1 MRFLLLVLAVALLSG
16 EEGTDSTV
24 WSQYARGGLSH
35 DQGKSGGHGYY
46 RINRK
51 TVTSFRDLRLFGYGL
66 GDDSYIYLRYKSS
79 TKYSENVKLYNFTT
93 VSYQKNTRA
102 DLAMR
107 YHFNQG
113 FGYFIN
119 EYNNGH
125 VTGELG
131 HAYDMSDF
139 LNDTRKT
146 SYLKGGIFWDHE
158 LGKISTKLET
168 EWFKQIS
175 DVVTT
180 DLSRVQ
186 FFAEISYQLN
196 NLLSLIMGFE
206 QDYYTANKQSPQSYY
221 FSLGWQ
227 K

>member
-1 MRFLLLVLAVALLSG
+1 M
-16 EEGTDSTV
+16 
-24 WSQYARGGLSH
+24 
-35 DQGKSGGHGYY
+35 
-46 RINRK
+46 
-51 TVTSFRDLRLFGYGL
+51 
-66 GDDSYIYLRYKSS
+66 
-79 TKYSENVKLYNFTT
+79 KLYNFTT

-119 EYNNGH
+119 EYKNGH

-206 QDYYTANKQSPQSYY
+206 QDYYTASKQSPQSYY
-221 FSLGWQ
+221 LSLGWQ

>member
-1 MRFLLLVLAVALLSG
+1 
-16 EEGTDSTV
+16 
-24 WSQYARGGLSH
+24 
-35 DQGKSGGHGYY
+35 
-46 RINRK
+46 
-51 TVTSFRDLRLFGYGL
+51 
-66 GDDSYIYLRYKSS
+66 
-79 TKYSENVKLYNFTT
+79 
-93 VSYQKNTRA
+93 
-102 DLAMR
+102 
-107 YHFNQG
+107 
-113 FGYFIN
+113 
-119 EYNNGH
+119 
-125 VTGELG
+125 
-131 HAYDMSDF
+131 MSDF

-206 QDYYTANKQSPQSYY
+206 QDYYTASKQSPQSYY
-221 FSLGWQ
+221 LSLGWQ